1 MSDEKTQIM
10 IVLAILLVFA
20 LMSKR
25 QTPVERR
32 LKFIEG
38 RLRTLEEIDDE

>member
-1 MSDEKTQIM
+1 MADEKTQLL
-10 IVLAILLVFA
+10 IVLAIVLVFA

-38 RLRTLEEIDDE
+38 RLRTLEEIDE